1 MSSQTQLR
9 LIINEFSRKSQ
20 KRLSTQKLQ
29 SFVTKTH
36 LARDPYFATQLVRY
50 YALNDDLL
58 SARKL
63 FDVFPERSV
72 FLWNSII
79 RAYAKAH
86 QLGTSLS
93 LFSQMLSS
101 DTKPDNF
108 TFACLA
114 RGFSESFD
122 TERLKCVH
130 GTAIVSGLGF
140 DQICGSAI
148 VKAYSEAGLIVEAS
162 KLFVSILEPDVALW
176 NTMVSGYARC
186 GFWENGINLFNSM
199 LHQGNRP
206 DCYTMVALTTGVID
220 PSLLLV
226 AWSVHGF
233 CLKVNLDSHSHV
245 GCALV
250 SMYSRCRCM
259 TSAYS
264 VFGSI
269 SEPDL
274 VACSSLITGYSKCGN
289 HKEALYLFSEL
300 IMIGKKPD
308 CVIVAVVLGSCAEL
322 SNSLYGNEVHGYVIR
337 LGLEPDIKVCSALID
352 MYSKCGFLDSAMSLF
367 ERIPEKNTVSFNSVI
382 LGLGLHGFASSAFE
396 NFSEMLEMGLNPD
409 EATFSSLLCTCCH
422 SGLLNE
428 GQEIFMRMKS
438 EFGVE
443 PRTEHYVYIV
453 KLMGMAG
460 KLEEAFEFVMSFR
473 KPVDSGIWG
482 ALLSCCEVHENT
494 HLAEVVAEKIL
505 ENEEERR
512 SFHNVMLSNM
522 YARYGKWDEVERLR
536 DRISESFGDEEVT
549 DEERAKKLFVVFEK
563 Q

>member
-536 DRISESFGDEEVT
+536 DRISESFGG
-549 DEERAKKLFVVFEK
+549 KLPGISWV
-563 Q
+563 